1 MQLEKGMWLASP
13 PSSPSASFPF
23 LFSHPTNYDFQN
35 PRVGRSS
42 RERGAREFLPGQI
55 SLQWDLWSG
64 DKPSLSDVDS
74 S

>member
-1 MQLEKGMWLASP
+1 MAGF
-13 PSSPSASFPF
+13 PSLLTECF
-23 LFSHPTNYDFQN
+23 LFVFSHPTNYGFQN

-55 SLQWDLWSG
+55 SLQWDLCSG